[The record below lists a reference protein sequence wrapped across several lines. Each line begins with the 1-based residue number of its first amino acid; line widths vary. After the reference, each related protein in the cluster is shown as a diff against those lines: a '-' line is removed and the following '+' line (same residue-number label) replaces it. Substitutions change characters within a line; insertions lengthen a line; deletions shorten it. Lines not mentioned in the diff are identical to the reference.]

1 MFCLYHLQNQIDV
14 SILNETKN
22 PLTSFATPLLA
33 MLTSSM
39 VLIAESYE
47 YPYFNC
53 LWKNINICGFLFTY
67 TYFPHL
73 STLGFIFL
81 FSQEQFFSKMSY
93 MSPSESHIL
102 VNVYLN
108 QHCENSSPLS
118 FIGSVDTEKLD
129 VSYILFLYYVLTS
142 L

>member
-1 MFCLYHLQNQIDV
+1 MGNKGSSGL
-14 SILNETKN
+14 
-22 PLTSFATPLLA
+22 FAA
-33 MLTSSM
+33 W
-39 VLIAESYE
+39 A
-47 YPYFNC
+47 
-53 LWKNINICGFLFTY
+53 
-67 TYFPHL
+67 YFPHL